1 MNISYKNCKL
11 LSKKHNVVL
20 IFCKYQISPTVTQF
34 ENAAAT
40 ETRVEERL
48 YNPDRPPIRRRCQ
61 ICFTFESSC
70 DSDESTVAR
79 ENASA
84 DIGME
89 TIH

>member
-1 MNISYKNCKL
+1 
-11 LSKKHNVVL
+11 VA
-20 IFCKYQISPTVTQF
+20 QF

-40 ETRVEERL
+40 QTRVEERISD
-48 YNPDRPPIRRRCQ
+48 PIRPPIHRRCQ

-70 DSDESTVAR
+70 DSDESTLAR

-89 TIH
+89 SIDLSD